1 MKITR
6 SIRFCQPGARQ
17 GSTLVEVVFS
27 IAIAMEAIL
36 GSVNG
41 YILSANRA
49 EWSAYSLAA
58 HSLAM
63 QRLEQ
68 VRAAKWDTVAF
79 PNVDQLVAANFPAQ
93 TNILDVPI
101 SGTNVVHA
109 INTTTITIISAK
121 PPLKMVRIDCVW
133 PFTHHGV
140 FTNTIISYRAPD
152 R

>member
-1 MKITR
+1 MKITP
-6 SIRFCQPGARQ
+6 SIRFRQSSAPQ
-17 GSTLVEVVFS
+17 GSIMVEAVIS
-27 IAIAMEAIL
+27 IAIAMVAIL

-68 VRAAKWDTVAF
+68 FRAARWDTVAI

-93 TNILDVPI
+93 TNTLDVPI
-101 SGTNVVHA
+101 SGNNLVYA
-109 INTTTITIISAK
+109 INTTTITTISAK

-140 FTNTIISYRAPD
+140 FTNTIFSYRAPD
-152 R
+152 